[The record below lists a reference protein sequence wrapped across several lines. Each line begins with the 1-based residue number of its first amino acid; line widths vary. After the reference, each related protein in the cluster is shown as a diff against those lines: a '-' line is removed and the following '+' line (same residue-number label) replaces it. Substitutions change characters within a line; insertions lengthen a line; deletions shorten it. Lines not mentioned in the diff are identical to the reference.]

1 MAAHQRQVLSVA
13 TRVDVHDS
21 EAVTHFSVAVIAFW
35 ASAESLCDLQLRKED
50 YHLPTLGPKII
61 ELGKE
66 VSLGK
71 GFHLIRY

>member
-1 MAAHQRQVLSVA
+1 MSTILKLSLTSQLLALPSWV
-13 TRVDVHDS
+13 V
-21 EAVTHFSVAVIAFW
+21 
-35 ASAESLCDLQLRKED
+35 AESLCDLQLRKED